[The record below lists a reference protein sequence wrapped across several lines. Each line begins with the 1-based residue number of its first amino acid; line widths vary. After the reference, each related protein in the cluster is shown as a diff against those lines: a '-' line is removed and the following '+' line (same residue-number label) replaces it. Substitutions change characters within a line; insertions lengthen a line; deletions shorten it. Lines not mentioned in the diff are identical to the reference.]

1 MLKILNRSTVK
12 ICVLALVVVFAG
24 SMAVLGCGNVANTVF
39 IDPVPSATPPYSGY
53 RGVKIGMTAD
63 ETRKLLGS
71 PKEKS
76 DEQDY
81 FVFSEKE
88 SAQIMYDS
96 SHTVMAISVTY
107 MGKGDSIPTPK
118 DVFGE
123 DAEAKPDGSIMKM
136 VRYPKN
142 GFWISYNRTSGDD
155 PLVIVTAQKMEVSQ
169 ED

>member
-1 MLKILNRSTVK
+1 MRRILDLLITR
-12 ICVLALVVVFAG
+12 ICVLALTLILGA
-24 SMAVLGCGNVANTVF
+24 SLSAVSGKTINAHSIGP
-39 IDPVPSATPPYSGY
+39 IPSATPTYSGY
-53 RGVKIGMTAD
+53 RGVKIGMTTD

-81 FVFSEKE
+81 FVFSDKE

-96 SHTVMAISVTY
+96 SHTVAAISVTY
-107 MGKGDSIPTPK
+107 IGKGASIPTPK

-123 DAEAKPDGSIMKM
+123 DAETKPDGSIMKM

-155 PLVIVTAQKMEVSQ
+155 PLVIITAQKMAVSQ